1 MILSMTWEQQ
11 YLDILKELVEKGSL
25 KQNRTGTNTHY
36 LFGRS
41 IRVEN
46 VAENFPLLTTKKV
59 FYRGVVEELLF
70 FLRGETDTK
79 KLEEKGIHIWQGNTC
94 RDFLNSHAS
103 KHVNQ
108 FPEGLMGPGYSWQ
121 FRKFG
126 APYLYKNI
134 NQEQINCT
142 NGNYDFD
149 QKKYSEG
156 FDQVA
161 HVLQGLQT
169 DPTRR
174 DLVISLWNPL
184 QHKDAVLPPC
194 HVLYVFSYEPETH
207 QLHLSMTQ
215 RSCDF
220 FLGVPFNIASCA
232 TFLCIMAKAANMK
245 AGDLLWQGA
254 DVHLYKNH
262 VDVAKKQLSRTVRET
277 PQMTIEQNLC
287 SIKDIENLQYED
299 FVVTEYDPHPSLKAD
314 MAA

>member
-1 MILSMTWEQQ
+1 MTWEQQ
-11 YLDILKELVEKGSL
+11 YLDILQELLQKGST
-25 KQNRTGTNTHY
+25 KQNRTGVKTKY

-79 KLEEKGIHIWQGNTC
+79 KLEEKGIHIWQGNTS
-94 RDFLNSHAS
+94 RDFLDHHAS
-103 KHVNQ
+103 NHVNQ

-142 NGNYDFD
+142 NGDFDFD
-149 QKKYSEG
+149 QKKCSEG

-161 HVLQGLQT
+161 HVLHGLKT

-174 DLVISLWNPL
+174 DMVISLWNPL

-232 TFLCIMAKAANMK
+232 TLLCIMAQAAGMK
-245 AGDLLWQGA
+245 AGHLLWHGA
-254 DVHLYKNH
+254 DVHLYENQLE
-262 VDVAKKQLSRTVRET
+262 AAQAQLSRKPTQS
-277 PQMTIEQNLC
+277 PKLSIEQKMS
-287 SIKDIENLQYED
+287 SIEDIEKLQYED
-299 FVVTEYDPHPSLKAD
+299 FKISGYNPQSSIKAD
-314 MAA
+314 MVA